1 MEVLALIPARGGS
14 KALPRKNVRLLAGKP
29 LIAHSIGHA
38 LAAETVGACQSIL
51 DVSLEHAKTRV
62 QFDVPI
68 GSFQAMKHKFADMY
82 VALERARALCYFAA
96 VAIAEEDERRS
107 LAVAMAKAAAGEC
120 QQLVAQ
126 EGVQA
131 LGGIGFTWEHDMHL
145 YVKRAKAGDAVFGT
159 AREQRARV
167 AELVGLGPAHPT
179 PA

>member
-1 MEVLALIPARGGS
+1 
-14 KALPRKNVRLLAGKP
+14 
-29 LIAHSIGHA
+29 
-38 LAAETVGACQSIL
+38 
-51 DVSLEHAKTRV
+51 
-62 QFDVPI
+62 
-68 GSFQAMKHKFADMY
+68 
-82 VALERARALCYFAA
+82 
-96 VAIAEEDERRS
+96 
-107 LAVAMAKAAAGEC
+107 MAKAAAGEC